1 MSYYSKVGVVV
12 LLVIATTLRT
22 NKNFGP
28 AFSISNPSIASSAV
42 TLFEKWAI
50 ACLHTQRQRILLV
63 AFQLKRLCPPR
74 VGVGGDTGK
83 KALWNNHLIL
93 SNPRSIFTF
102 IYPFFWEGERL
113 ELRKGKDYLHIPS
126 QSALVLQLCRR
137 RIWQGDNDDWGLPS
151 AN

>member
-12 LLVIATTLRT
+12 LLVISTTLRT

-42 TLFEKWAI
+42 TL
-50 ACLHTQRQRILLV
+50 LRNG
-63 AFQLKRLCPPR
+63 QLPVSTHNANVFFWWHSSWNVCVLP
-74 VGVGGDTGK
+74 GWGLGGDTGK

-113 ELRKGKDYLHIPS
+113 ELRKGKDYLHISS

-137 RIWQGDNDDWGLPS
+137 RIWQGDNDDWGLLS